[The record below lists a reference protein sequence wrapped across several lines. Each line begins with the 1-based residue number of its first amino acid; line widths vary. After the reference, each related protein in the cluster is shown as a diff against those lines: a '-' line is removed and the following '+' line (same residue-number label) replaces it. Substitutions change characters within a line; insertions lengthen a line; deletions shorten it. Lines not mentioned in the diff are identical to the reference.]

1 MIMAR
6 LCPHGRAVNGLLPAL
21 GTWCWALRGAAGLHQ
36 FVKRRAGSSAV
47 GCGALRGQRCLRG
60 GKDAERVGTGL
71 PGFPPWPAPSPALA
85 VAMPVQAPAWRG
97 ALLLCEVPR
106 GLARAGTW

>member
-6 LCPHGRAVNGLLPAL
+6 LCRHGRAVNGLLPAL

-60 GKDAERVGTGL
+60 GKDAERVGMGL
-71 PGFPPWPAPSPALA
+71 PGFPRQPLLWQT
-85 VAMPVQAPAWRG
+85 AMPVQG
-97 ALLLCEVPR
+97 AS
-106 GLARAGTW
+106 LARGSAAV